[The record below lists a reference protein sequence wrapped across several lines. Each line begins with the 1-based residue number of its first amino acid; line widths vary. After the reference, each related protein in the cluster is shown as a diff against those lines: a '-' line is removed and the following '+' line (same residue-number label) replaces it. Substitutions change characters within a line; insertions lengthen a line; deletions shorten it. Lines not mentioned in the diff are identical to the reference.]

1 MPKGIIH
8 EDEYFLTQAFFFAQD
23 VLITN
28 ILLYAYIKRD
38 GSITSRK
45 THQQWLRSFNDF
57 FETLKLTANYKSC
70 IENTFVQEIALNN
83 RMSFLIC
90 DYIFNVFNSPIP
102 KAKKLSAL
110 NQLKEI
116 GFYPLPTLTN
126 NFKYNGKI

>member
-1 MPKGIIH
+1 MPKDIIH

-57 FETLKLTANYKSC
+57 FETLKLTANLA
-70 IENTFVQEIALNN
+70 NTSAVGKDLLVSILDKL
-83 RMSFLIC
+83 FLLISN
-90 DYIFNVFNSPIP
+90 IFANS
-102 KAKKLSAL
+102 S
-110 NQLKEI
+110 
-116 GFYPLPTLTN
+116 
-126 NFKYNGKI
+126 